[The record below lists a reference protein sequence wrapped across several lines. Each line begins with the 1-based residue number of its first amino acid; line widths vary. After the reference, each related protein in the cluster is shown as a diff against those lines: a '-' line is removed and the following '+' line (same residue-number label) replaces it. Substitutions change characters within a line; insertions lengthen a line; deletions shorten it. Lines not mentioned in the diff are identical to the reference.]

1 MYEVQIKRMI
11 EECLKGNEGAW
22 KMLVDTYS
30 KKVFNLSYQFAGSYE
45 EAEDLTQ
52 EIFLKLY
59 GSLVKYDAS
68 KNFTAWLLT
77 LARNHLIDKYRK
89 TKWEKK
95 SRDEFDERHLSADDR
110 LNPEEDVLRKE
121 SKKIVWNGFNQLSP
135 DIRLAVILR
144 DIQGKKYEEIAEIMT
159 LPLGTVKSR
168 VNRGRLQ
175 LAKFLKGKMEKNDE
189 M

>member
-1 MYEVQIKRMI
+1 
-11 EECLKGNEGAW
+11 
-22 KMLVDTYS
+22 MLVNAYS
-30 KKVFNLSYQFAGSYE
+30 KRIFNMSYQFVGSYQ

-52 EIFLKLY
+52 DIFLKLY
-59 GSLVKYDAS
+59 NSLAKYDLK

-77 LARNHLIDKYRK
+77 LAKNHLIDQYRK

-95 SRDEFDERHLSADDR
+95 TRDNFDDYYLTSDTFE
-110 LNPEEDVLRKE
+110 NPEEEVVKEENRKTIWE
-121 SKKIVWNGFNQLSP
+121 GINNLSSE
-135 DIRLAVILR
+135 IRMAVILR
-144 DIQGKKYEEIAEIMT
+144 DIQGKKYEEIAEIMS

-175 LAKFLKGKMEKNDE
+175 LAKILKEKKEKRNE

>member
-1 MYEVQIKRMI
+1 
-11 EECLKGNEGAW
+11 
-22 KMLVDTYS
+22 MLVDTYS
-30 KKVFNLSYQFAGSYE
+30 RKIFNLSYQFAGRYE

-52 EIFLKLY
+52 EIFLKLH
-59 GSLVKYDAS
+59 GSLAKYDPR

-77 LARNHLIDKYRK
+77 LARNHLIDSYRK

-95 SRDEFDERHLSADDR
+95 SRDDFDEHHLSADSR
-110 LNPEEDVLRKE
+110 MNPEEDILREE
-121 SKKIVWNGFNQLSP
+121 SKKVVWNGFNHLSP

-175 LAKFLKGKMEKNDE
+175 LAKFLKGSMEEGDE